1 MVTES
6 QFRNLVHIVG
16 KNTQR
21 SFDNELRSQNNKAR
35 QVNIRSHVTTNTNA
49 IATNSANLEKLGLDM
64 TTRSE
69 EILRNAAGIRQNNN
83 IINEINRRLSK
94 QIKQLGVSVTEIPK
108 GAGIFDQLKAG
119 LLGGGI
125 GAVAVAVAGAYLLLR
140 K

>member
-6 QFRNLVHIVG
+6 QFRNLVLQVG
-16 KNTQR
+16 QNTQR
-21 SFDNELRSQNNKAR
+21 SFDNERRSQNNKAR

-69 EILRNAAGIRQNNN
+69 EILRNAAGIRQNNGF
-83 IINEINRRLSK
+83 INEVNKRLSG
-94 QIKQLGVSVTEIPK
+94 QAERLGVSITEIPK

-125 GAVAVAVAGAYLLLR
+125 GAVAVAGVVAFLLLR
-140 K
+140 R